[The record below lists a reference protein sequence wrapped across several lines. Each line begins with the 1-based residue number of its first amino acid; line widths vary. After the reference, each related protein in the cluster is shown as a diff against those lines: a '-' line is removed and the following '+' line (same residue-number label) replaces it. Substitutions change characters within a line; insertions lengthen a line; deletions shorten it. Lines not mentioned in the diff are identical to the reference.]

1 MWALV
6 TGVQT
11 CALPSSGRENGQE
24 GAEARRV
31 DGKRQPVSQVLV
43 RHCHWPAVGLP
54 AHHAFAALS
63 VIALATPRYRRLIRQ
78 QVILRPP
85 LAGHELP
92 PNQFNS
98 SCHVALDDF
107 RLGKAWDW
115 RRQPP
120 QSRSEEHTSELQ
132 SLMRI
137 SYAVFCLKKK
147 IHQTPTSLN
156 IFYHY

>member
-98 SCHVALDDF
+98 SCHVALDD
-107 RLGKAWDW
+107 
-115 RRQPP
+115 
-120 QSRSEEHTSELQ
+120 RSEEHTSELQ

-147 IHQTPTSLN
+147 KHS
-156 IFYHY
+156 